1 MPLGPAFVDMDPES
15 KKIQQGASAGI
26 SQGFKRTCQKGL
38 AIAEDVAAI
47 VYNGLMGQSGM
58 TVPTALFDRD
68 IRSFAMP
75 SHNQVKKLT
84 DHGQRDADGLA
95 QRLHLHTPVHHHH
108 HHHFASHMAAL
119 EPAHI

>member
-1 MPLGPAFVDMDPES
+1 MNAES

-26 SQGFKRTCQKGL
+26 SQGFKRTCREGL

-58 TVPTALFDRD
+58 TVPTALFDKD

-84 DHGQRDADGLA
+84 DHGQRATDGLA

-108 HHHFASHMAAL
+108 HHHHFASHMAVL